1 MKLVKIAELH
11 VIELFKVLLQFEY
24 QFHNLNHTQS
34 VVQAAQ
40 FLSEKEG
47 CTKEE
52 TENILIAAWFH
63 DTGYTICK
71 ENHEVESC
79 KYARLFLEEQKI
91 SNEKIEEIEDLI
103 MATIFNYVP
112 KNKLEKI
119 VCDADYNHLAKLD
132 YFSIC
137 SNLRKEWKIGE
148 IKEFTDLEWAEE
160 NLSLLQDKHKYY
172 TDFAKKNW
180 NPIKLKNIET
190 LKDQIKILDN
200 EDKDITSFVESKV
213 EKSKEDKSKKKKKKK
228 KTKLGRGVE
237 TLFRVTIN
245 NHTRLSDIADSKAN
259 ILLSVN
265 GIIISV
271 ALSVLIP
278 KLDSPGNAYLTLP
291 TFVLLFFS
299 VCCIIVAILATRPK
313 VDNSEFSQNEIDE
326 RNVNLLFFGN
336 FYKIPYPIYEEEIN
350 KMIIDEPYL
359 YNSLTRDLHLL
370 GVVLEKKYRLLRV
383 TYNIFMVGILISVF
397 TFIYA
402 FYTS

>member
-1 MKLVKIAELH
+1 MKLVKIAESY
-11 VIELFKVLLQFEY
+11 VIELFKNLLEFEY
-24 QFHNLNHTQS
+24 QFHNLGHTQS
-34 VVQAAQ
+34 VVNAAE
-40 FLSEKEG
+40 LLCKKEL
-47 CTKEE
+47 CTDFE
-52 TENILIAAWFH
+52 TENILIATWFH

-71 ENHEVESC
+71 DNHEVESC
-79 KYARLFLEEQKI
+79 KFARQFLDEQNVGNERI
-91 SNEKIEEIEDLI
+91 EKIESLI

-119 VCDADYNHLAKLD
+119 VCDADYNHLAKLE

-137 SNLRKEWKIGE
+137 SNLRKEWKLGE
-148 IKEFTDLEWAEE
+148 VKEFSDLEWAKE
-160 NLSLLQDKHKYY
+160 NLSLLQDKHKFY
-172 TDFAKKNW
+172 TEYAIENW
-180 NPIKLKNIET
+180 NPLKQKNIDN
-190 LKDQIKILDN
+190 LKEQIKILDN
-200 EDKDITSFVESKV
+200 KEITEFVDPKK
-213 EKSKEDKSKKKKKKK
+213 EKKKKKKKK

-278 KLDSPGNAYLTLP
+278 KLDSPGNAYLTWP

-299 VCCIIVAILATRPK
+299 VCCIVVAILATRPK
-313 VDNSEFSQNEIDE
+313 VDNSDFSQDAIDE
-326 RNVNLLFFGN
+326 RKVNLLFFGN

-370 GVVLEKKYRLLRV
+370 GIVLEKKYRLLRI

-402 FYTS
+402 FYNS